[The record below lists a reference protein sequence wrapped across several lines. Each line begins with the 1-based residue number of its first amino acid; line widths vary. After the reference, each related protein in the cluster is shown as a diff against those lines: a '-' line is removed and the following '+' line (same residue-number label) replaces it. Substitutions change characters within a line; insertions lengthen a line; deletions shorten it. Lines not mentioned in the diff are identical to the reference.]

1 MPREIYLVKVGMTMT
16 EGMVSEWFIDD
27 GAPVSKGDML
37 YALETEKVNLDVDAE
52 MDGIVKHSVAAGVML
67 APGDV
72 VGYIFGPE
80 ETIPADFAG
89 VQSSSA
95 PASTQSEVPAETV
108 AVARDDQLSVA
119 AVTAPSAS
127 EAAQG
132 ASGNEGSRTQEGR
145 LKASPAA
152 RRLASELNV
161 SIDKLHG
168 SGPGGRIVE
177 ADVKAAA
184 DKGGSSQTQ
193 AVAAR
198 RSDPTNVSPL
208 ARRIAE
214 TRGIDLSL
222 VQGSG
227 PNGRILQADLDHLP
241 TQASAQKMTP
251 VGPSAGSVVPV
262 RGMRKTI
269 ASRMLQSLQE
279 SAQLSMD
286 MTASMDDAVRLRTQL
301 LKEWD
306 GDARPTYTDLVI
318 KATAKALVKHPMMNS
333 RFDGSEIVLLEAV
346 HMGLAVA
353 VPDGLL
359 VPVIR
364 DAHSLSLK
372 EIAIESARLANAA
385 REGTLGLDDFAGG
398 TFTVSALGM
407 FGVNSFTPI
416 INQPQSGIVGVNQ
429 LFDGVTWEGD
439 KPVKAKQMN
448 LSLTWDHRV
457 LDGAPA
463 AEFLASVVEFL
474 SEPYRL
480 LL

>member
-132 ASGNEGSRTQEGR
+132 ASGNEGSRTQGGR

-241 TQASAQKMTP
+241 TQASAQKNDADWPERRIGCTRSRYAKNNCEP
-251 VGPSAGSVVPV
+251 DAPKPSRKCSAVDGYDGFYGRCGPLKDATVKRVG
-262 RGMRKTI
+262 RRC
-269 ASRMLQSLQE
+269 Q
-279 SAQLSMD
+279 
-286 MTASMDDAVRLRTQL
+286 
-301 LKEWD
+301 
-306 GDARPTYTDLVI
+306 TDLYR
-318 KATAKALVKHPMMNS
+318 S
-333 RFDGSEIVLLEAV
+333 CD
-346 HMGLAVA
+346 
-353 VPDGLL
+353 
-359 VPVIR
+359 
-364 DAHSLSLK
+364 
-372 EIAIESARLANAA
+372 
-385 REGTLGLDDFAGG
+385 
-398 TFTVSALGM
+398 
-407 FGVNSFTPI
+407 
-416 INQPQSGIVGVNQ
+416 QS
-429 LFDGVTWEGD
+429 DC
-439 KPVKAKQMN
+439 
-448 LSLTWDHRV
+448 
-457 LDGAPA
+457 
-463 AEFLASVVEFL
+463 
-474 SEPYRL
+474 
-480 LL
+480 